1 MKKLTPGRIR
11 LAVQAAFTLISL
23 YAGYRFILFLDWT
36 SGKTEVFTPKPGAVE
51 GFLPIS
57 ALLGFRRLVSSGFW
71 DRAHPAGLAVF
82 LAALVM
88 VFLFRK
94 GFCGYICPVGF
105 LSGLLE
111 KGGRKLGLARI
122 PPRWLDLPL
131 TGLKY
136 LGMAGFLFAVFSMS
150 PSSLESFLRSPFNLT
165 SDARM
170 LDFFLHPS
178 ATALMIL
185 GALVLLSLVVR
196 NFWCRYLCPYGA
208 LLGLLAWFGPVRV
221 KRDADACVHCGKCS
235 AACPAGIQVEHKD
248 QVLTPE
254 CIGCALCVG
263 ACPVRGCLGFR
274 ALGARIPWPTVAVG
288 VVLVLLIARIWAGYA
303 GVWDSAL
310 PPDMLKRFYQMG
322 AGAM

>member
-1 MKKLTPGRIR
+1 MKITPDRFR
-11 LAVQAAFTLISL
+11 LAVQAAFTLLSL
-23 YAGYRFILFLDWT
+23 YAGYRFLLFLDWVAGR
-36 SGKTEVFTPKPGAVE
+36 SDVFTPKPGAVE

-88 VFLFRK
+88 AFLFRK

-111 KGGRKLGLARI
+111 RAGRRLGLAKV
-122 PPRWLDLPL
+122 PPRKLDLAL
-131 TGLKY
+131 HAFKY
-136 LGMAGFLFAVFSMS
+136 LAMAAFLFAVFAMD
-150 PSSLESFLRSPFNLT
+150 PRSLESFLRSPFNLT

-178 ATALMIL
+178 GLALSVL
-185 GALVLLSLVVR
+185 AALVLLSLLVR

-221 KRDADACVHCGKCS
+221 TRDKDACVHCGKCS
-235 AACPAGIQVEHKD
+235 ASCPSGIAVEKKD
-248 QVLTPE
+248 RVLTPE
-254 CIGCALCVG
+254 CIGCGQCIG
-263 ACPVRGCLGFR
+263 ACPVKGCLGFS
-274 ALGARIPWPTVAVG
+274 ALGHRIPWQTVAVG
-288 VVLVLLIARIWAGYA
+288 AVLVLVIARLWAGYA
-303 GVWDSAL
+303 GAWDNPL
-310 PPDMLKRFYQMG
+310 PPDMLKRIYQAG
-322 AGAM
+322 AGL

>member
-1 MKKLTPGRIR
+1 MKITPDRFR
-11 LAVQAAFTLISL
+11 LAVQAAFTLFSL
-23 YAGYRFILFLDWT
+23 YAGYRFILFLNWA
-36 SGKTEVFTPKPGAVE
+36 SGRSDAFVPKPGAVE

-88 VFLFRK
+88 AFLFRK

-111 KGGRKLGLARI
+111 RAGRRLGMARI
-122 PPRWLDLPL
+122 PPRRIDLAL
-131 TGLKY
+131 HVFKY
-136 LGMAGFLFAVFSMS
+136 LGMGGFVFAVFAMG
-150 PSSLESFLRSPFNLT
+150 PRSLESFLRSPFNMT

-178 ATALMIL
+178 GMALAVL
-185 GALVLLSLVVR
+185 AALALLSLVVR

-208 LLGLLAWFGPVRV
+208 LLGLFAWFGPVRV

-235 AACPAGIQVEHKD
+235 ASCPAGIPVEKKD
-248 QVLTPE
+248 AVLSPE
-254 CIGCALCVG
+254 CIGCGQCVG
-263 ACPVRGCLGFR
+263 ACPVEGCLGFR
-274 ALGARIPWPTVAVG
+274 ALGRRIPWQTVAVG
-288 VVLVLLIARIWAGYA
+288 AVLVLLIARVWAGHA
-303 GVWDSAL
+303 GVWDNSL
-310 PPDMLKRFYQMG
+310 PPDMLKRVYQAG
-322 AGAM
+322 AGLM